1 MSDLKQQF
9 AQAQTDVT
17 SLAERPDNATLLK
30 LYAFYKQATDGDV
43 SGDKPGMFD
52 LVAKKKYEAWE
63 KIKGLGADDAMKGY
77 IAEVERLLNED

>member
-9 AQAQTDVT
+9 IQAQSDVT

-63 KIKGLGADDAMKGY
+63 QLKGMGGEDAMKGY
-77 IAEVERLLNED
+77 IAEVERLLNEE

>member
-1 MSDLKQQF
+1 MSDLNQQF
-9 AQAQTDVT
+9 TQAQTDVT

-43 SGDKPGMFD
+43 AGDKPGMFD

-63 KIKGLGADDAMKGY
+63 KIKGLSADDAMKGY